1 MSLPTRPIFVRT
13 LDDRQRI
20 SLDGATR
27 SATMTVEVG
36 EDDGVLRGLS
46 LHVSFGVDP
55 LLASVVNA
63 QLDFEMTIAHPGE
76 TISVA
81 APV

>member
-1 MSLPTRPIFVRT
+1 
-13 LDDRQRI
+13 
-20 SLDGATR
+20 
-27 SATMTVEVG
+27 MTVEVG

-55 LLASVVNA
+55 LLASVVDA